1 MEATRRARRR
11 EARRQHILQT
21 AAEVFVEMGYEAA
34 TLEAVAERVDLAQAS
49 LYHYVRNKE
58 DLLVQ
63 ILLDLIAR
71 IEAEVAEAAADDD
84 PLLRLR
90 ALCRLQVRVICT
102 DPAGGLFARHGDL
115 WERVV
120 ELAHTGGR
128 YRHMIETIITDG
140 IAAGLFRPVE
150 VDVFAWT
157 LMLAL
162 NATAWWTPEHPL
174 SPEALADEICSYFV
188 EGVLAKR

>member
-1 MEATRRARRR
+1 MEATRSPLVSPRRERRR
-11 EARRQHILQT
+11 EARRQDLLRK
-21 AAEVFVEMGYEAA
+21 AAEVFAEVGYEAA
-34 TLEAVAERVDLAQAS
+34 TLEAVAARVDLAQAS

-102 DPAGGLFARHGDL
+102 DPAGGLFARPG
-115 WERVV
+115 
-120 ELAHTGGR
+120 
-128 YRHMIETIITDG
+128 
-140 IAAGLFRPVE
+140 
-150 VDVFAWT
+150 
-157 LMLAL
+157 AL
-162 NATAWWTPEHPL
+162 RA
-174 SPEALADEICSYFV
+174 
-188 EGVLAKR
+188 R